1 MKRFQFRLARLGRLA
16 RQGERQAGLALARAA
31 RQRAEAES
39 RRAAAVEA
47 RHAAERQWLGQ
58 LLQGSEAGTLL
69 ATHAARESA
78 RRALQAATV
87 ALDVADGR
95 FAAARARWEDAHRRA
110 QVYRRLEDRRR
121 AAHLAEVRRAE
132 QAELDEWASLRMK
145 GGDDE

>member
-1 MKRFQFRLARLGRLA
+1 MPVRVRIPTPLRRLTG
-16 RQGERQAGLALARAA
+16 
-31 RQRAEAES
+31 
-39 RRAAAVEA
+39 
-47 RHAAERQWLGQ
+47 GQ
-58 LLQGSEAGTLL
+58 PEVTV
-69 ATHAARESA
+69 
-78 RRALQAATV
+78 QAATV